1 MASSTVNWPTAESV
15 ALVTGA
21 ARGIGLAVSRALARE
36 GLPVAALDRDEV
48 ALRQSVATQRAEGL
62 EVVGFPVD
70 VSDSKA
76 VEQAVASVES
86 TLGPIATL
94 VSVAGILRVGSVCE
108 FSDRD
113 WNDTFASNVSSAFYV
128 CRSVAQ
134 RMVTRRA
141 GTIVAVGSNAA
152 TVARVNMAAY
162 AASKAALRAFI
173 QCLGLEL
180 SEFGIRCNLVS
191 PGSTDTDMQ
200 RAFWTDEQGAPQIIA
215 GNSDTY
221 RAGIPLRRM
230 ATSEDVAHAVLFLS
244 SERARHI
251 TLHDLRVDGGATLGA

>member
-1 MASSTVNWPTAESV
+1 MNRPKGESV

-21 ARGIGLAVSRALARE
+21 ARGIGLAVSRALAGQ
-36 GLPVAALDRDEV
+36 GLRVAALDRDEM
-48 ALRQSVATQRAEGL
+48 ALRDSVAAQQRAGL
-62 EVVGFPVD
+62 DVVGFPVD
-70 VSDSKA
+70 VSDSRA
-76 VEQAVASVES
+76 VERAVASVES

-94 VSVAGILRVGSVCE
+94 VSVAGVLRVGSVCD
-108 FSDRD
+108 FSDED
-113 WNDTFASNVSSAFYV
+113 WHDTFASNVSAAFYL
-128 CRSVAQ
+128 CRSVAK
-134 RMVTRRA
+134 RMSPRRS

-152 TVARVNMAAY
+152 VVARVNMAAY
-162 AASKAALRAFI
+162 AASKAALRSFI

-180 SEFGIRCNLVS
+180 SEFGIRCNVVS

-200 RAFWTDEQGAPQIIA
+200 RAFWSDTQGAPEIIA
-215 GNSDTY
+215 GSSDTY

-230 ATSEDVAHAVLFLS
+230 ATAEDVADAVLFLS